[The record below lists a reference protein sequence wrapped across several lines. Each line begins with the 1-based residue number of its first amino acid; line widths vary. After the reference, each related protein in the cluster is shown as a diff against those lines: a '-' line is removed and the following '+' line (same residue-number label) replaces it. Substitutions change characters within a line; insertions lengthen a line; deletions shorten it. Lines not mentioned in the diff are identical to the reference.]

1 MHAHD
6 AIQPD
11 YAGDSKRARVEA
23 MFDRIA
29 RRYDTL
35 NRIISLGLDRGWRRA
50 LVREVASRAP
60 GGRML
65 DVATG
70 TGDLAFALSR
80 AGAREVVGAD
90 ISDGMLDVARRKAEH
105 GKSPGAIRFERA
117 DAAQLPFQDRDF
129 DAVTV
134 AFGVRNFEDLG
145 AGLRELARVLK
156 PGGTL
161 AVLELGKPRNG
172 FLRVGHAFY
181 TRGILPLVAGLVS
194 GERAAY
200 TYLPASVQ
208 AFPDPQRFGE
218 VLGDAGLSDVKTR
231 SFAFGAAHL
240 HLARRA

>member
-11 YAGDSKRARVEA
+11 YDGPTKRARVEA

-29 RRYDTL
+29 RRYDML
-35 NRIISLGLDRGWRRA
+35 NRVISLGLDRGWRRS
-50 LVREVASRAP
+50 LVREVVRLAP

-70 TGDLAFALSR
+70 TGDLAFALSK

-90 ISDGMLDVARRKAEH
+90 ISDGMLDVARQKAATA
-105 GKSPGAIRFERA
+105 KDRPAIRFERA
-117 DAAQLPFQDRDF
+117 DAAALPFSDADF

-134 AFGVRNFEDLG
+134 AFGVRNFEDLEG
-145 AGLRELARVLK
+145 GLRELARVLK

-172 FLRVGHAFY
+172 LLRAGHAVY
-181 TRGILPLVAGLVS
+181 TRAILPLIAGLVS

-200 TYLPASVQ
+200 TYLPASVA
-208 AFPDPQRFGE
+208 AFPDPRRFGE
-218 VLGDAGLSDVKTR
+218 ILGEVGLSDVRTR
-231 SFAFGAAHL
+231 AFALGSAHL
-240 HLARRA
+240 HIARRV